1 MKRVFPTGIQFSY
14 LIFFMTITFTLAM
27 TRSSQADSLDDLR
40 TRLPGQVKDWIAEPT
55 DRIYNEKTIFHYING
70 AGEVYK
76 AYNLRRCLSR
86 RYRTP
91 SGPVIILDIF
101 DMGSS
106 QDAYGVFTHDT
117 DGEVINIGQD
127 ARLRP
132 GWLSFWKH
140 RFFVSIY
147 LEEESAAA
155 EKAVLELGRQVASAI
170 TAEGAKPGLLLM
182 LSPVGLDAKNIRFLH
197 HPIILNYH
205 FYLSD
210 QNILNLSPETD
221 AVFAT
226 YQQNN
231 EKARLLLVDYGDP
244 DTAKKALTS
253 FLKHYLPDADQTG
266 TARLENGKWAS
277 ARVKGPLLAAILEAD
292 SRRLA
297 ENLLKPFNNTRK
309 ES

>member
-1 MKRVFPTGIQFSY
+1 
-14 LIFFMTITFTLAM
+14 MTITFAHAM
-27 TRSSQADSLDDLR
+27 TRSSHADSLDHLR

-55 DRIYNEKTIFHYING
+55 DRIYDEKTIFHYING

-76 AYNLRRCLSR
+76 AYNLHRCLSR
-86 RYRTP
+86 RYRNP

-117 DGEVINIGQD
+117 DGKVIKIGQD

-147 LEEESAAA
+147 MEEESAAA
-155 EKAVLELGRQVASAI
+155 EKAVLALGRQVAAGI
-170 TAEGAKPGLLLM
+170 TLAGDRPRLLRQLPSRGLV
-182 LSPVGLDAKNIRFLH
+182 SDHIRFLH

-221 AVFAT
+221 AVLAS
-226 YQQNN
+226 YRQSNK
-231 EKARLLLVDYGDP
+231 KARLLLVYYADP
-244 DTAKKALTS
+244 ETAKKSLTG

-277 ARVKGPLLAAILEAD
+277 ARLKGHLLAAVLEAD
-292 SRRLA
+292 SRPLTK
-297 ENLLKPFNNTRK
+297 ELLKPF
-309 ES
+309 